1 MSLTAMRTEPEAI
14 EKKLRWVNT
23 FENRPAQT
31 AFMGGSDC
39 IYQVNSQF
47 QVLSVHKE
55 TQVQIIKME
64 TVP

>member
-1 MSLTAMRTEPEAI
+1 MRTEPEAI
-14 EKKLRWVNT
+14 EKKLQCVNT

-39 IYQVNSQF
+39 IYQVNAQF

-55 TQVQIIKME
+55 TLEKIIEME
-64 TVP
+64 NCALD